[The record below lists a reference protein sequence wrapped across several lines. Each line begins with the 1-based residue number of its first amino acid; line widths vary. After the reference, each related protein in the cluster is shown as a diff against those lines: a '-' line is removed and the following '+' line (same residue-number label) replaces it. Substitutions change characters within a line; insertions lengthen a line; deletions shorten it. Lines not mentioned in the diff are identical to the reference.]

1 MYTADHMQYLS
12 PSLKLDLV
20 LKPLYLCNQITQ
32 PETDSMQNGNRTPSI
47 RSQSPIEPDPE
58 DVKDQA
64 AEVNKRKPAT
74 DVPPSSKQPR
84 PSVKPKP
91 PPKKQSESPVAS
103 SSSHVTNSS
112 GHVTSS
118 SSHASNSSDHVTSS
132 SSRVS
137 QVIERME
144 ASHESK
150 SKREHHTLPT
160 KTKTSTMEVKL
171 PPVRVLEQN
180 AESARSLT
188 KTTPSPNSSPG
199 SMRRRAHS
207 AHSRQ
212 QGDED
217 VATML
222 DRLQRLALSNDYYAL
237 LGVEAS
243 AGLEELTKARRD
255 KSRLLHPDHFAGQPD
270 KKLK

>member
-1 MYTADHMQYLS
+1 MVYCIKT
-12 PSLKLDLV
+12 SLLH
-20 LKPLYLCNQITQ
+20 YLCTQVPQ
-32 PETDSMQNGNRTPSI
+32 PETDSMLNGNRTPSI
-47 RSQSPIEPDPE
+47 RSQSPVEPDSE
-58 DVKDQA
+58 GVKDQA
-64 AEVNKRKPAT
+64 PEVKEQKPAT
-74 DVPPSSKQPR
+74 DEPPSLKQPR

-91 PPKKQSESPVAS
+91 PPKKHSESPVAS

-118 SSHASNSSDHVTSS
+118 SSHVSNSSEHVTSS
-132 SSRVS
+132 SSHVS

-150 SKREHHTLPT
+150 PKRENPTLPT
-160 KTKTSTMEVKL
+160 RTKTSTMEVKL
-171 PPVRVLEQN
+171 PSVRVLEQN
-180 AESARSLT
+180 AESARPRT
-188 KTTPSPNSSPG
+188 QTNPSSNSSPN

-217 VATML
+217 VANML

-237 LGVEAS
+237 LGVESSAS
-243 AGLEELTKARRD
+243 LEEMTKARRER
-255 KSRLLHPDHFAGQPD
+255 SRLLHPDHFAGQPD
-270 KKLK
+270 KKIK